1 MCALVPWP
9 KIEPRT
15 SEWETQSLSHWTNR
29 EILLVAC
36 FVPYNLYFLMFSPYI
51 VPPLLLPLV
60 TTSLFS
66 VSVSWLPFCYL
77 LHFSL
82 FMCVFISPYSLLPFS
97 FCLRDY
103 VAVVQ
108 SLSCVQPSA
117 IPWTAAC
124 QASLSFTVSFTH
136 VHSVNLAIQQSHPL
150 SPASPPAYELSQ
162 HQGLFQWVGSLN
174 HVTKVLELQLQHQ
187 SFQWIFRTD
196 FL

>member
-1 MCALVPWP
+1 MGSSVITGKILVGGTCALVPWP

-15 SEWETQSLSHWTNR
+15 SELGIQSLSHWTTK

-36 FVPYNLYFLMFSPYI
+36 FVPYSLYFLMFSPYI

-66 VSVSWLPFCYL
+66 VSVNWLPFCYL

-82 FMCVFISPYSLLPFS
+82 FMCVFTSPYSLLPFS
-97 FCLRDY
+97 FCLHDY

-117 IPWTAAC
+117 IPWIAAC

-136 VHSVNLAIQQSHPL
+136 VHSVNVVIQPSHPL
-150 SPASPPAYELSQ
+150 LSPSYTTFNLCQ
-162 HQGLFQWVGSLN
+162 DQGFFHWVSSS
-174 HVTKVLELQLQHQ
+174 H
-187 SFQWIFRTD
+187 
-196 FL
+196 